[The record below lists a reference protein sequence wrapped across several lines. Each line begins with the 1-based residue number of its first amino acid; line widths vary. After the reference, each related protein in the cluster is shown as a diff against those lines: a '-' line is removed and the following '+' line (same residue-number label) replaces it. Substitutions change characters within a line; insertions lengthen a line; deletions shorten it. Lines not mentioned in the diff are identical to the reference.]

1 MDINKKR
8 LPSTDLQKLI
18 KPLIFKNSRIE
29 LLGSAGLESQQYYSD
44 YDLYSV
50 VKERLT
56 PEEAYNEC
64 IRILDGVEREP
75 NIFLVEYK
83 IQRKDGSKDKFYND
97 DTLQGRGLFSSIKK
111 GFNTVKNKVSNVFS
125 SSPKPTFTFN
135 DDFPPLSVMY
145 NIIDNAYKQKGRD
158 KVISG
163 YELIHGTATLV
174 FYKKGDIILVG
185 VRGTADT
192 RDTKADLLIPLG
204 KLDTSARYK
213 EDVEVMKNI
222 HQKYPDATYYG
233 VGHSLGS
240 AVVDLFLHEGLLN
253 QAVSY
258 NGAVEKRF
266 LNNNNNKR
274 IYISSDPLYN
284 TMGRFA
290 SNVEVREKPNQS
302 LFKKVLT
309 NTSGLGLAYK
319 TGTSHLLSNFAGGK
333 KKKGKSV
340 SASHNY
346 RDKIAFMSAFHNVL
360 YIKMDFIVRIN
371 NIFKELSII
380 YNLNTETPPSK
391 VIQDLNTEIKDNIKD
406 KNYYKALKRLFSLY
420 KAEGQTKKQLPLS
433 VFFNSEVGR
442 AYETVSNLKAINL
455 LLHHHQGKEVK
466 KKIRI
471 NLKDL
476 HMAPSIRM
484 IDPYIK
490 AYTDIIQREAKQVW
504 IKEKGAS
511 PEKKKRQV
519 KKLTVKALR
528 QIVREDGLQKKFR
541 GYSRWKRN
549 MLITALAQVGYI

>member
-18 KPLIFKNSRIE
+18 KPLIFKNSRVE
-29 LLGSAGLESQQYYSD
+29 LLGSAGLESQKYYSD

-75 NIFLVEYK
+75 NIFLIEYK
-83 IQRKDGSKDKFYND
+83 IQRKDGSKDKFYNSMK
-97 DTLQGRGLFSSIKK
+97 GGGLFSSIKK
-111 GFNTVKNKVSNVFS
+111 GFNTVKNKVSNIFS

-135 DDFPPLSVMY
+135 DDFPPLALMY
-145 NIIDNAYKQKGRD
+145 EIIDNAYKQTERD
-158 KVISG
+158 KNING
-163 YELIHGTATLV
+163 YELIQGTRTLV

-185 VRGTADT
+185 VRGTADA
-192 RDTKADLLIPLG
+192 RDSKADLLIPLG

-213 EDVEVMKNI
+213 EDVGVIKNI

-240 AVVDLFLHEGLLN
+240 AVVDLFLHAGLLN

-302 LFKKVLT
+302 LIKKVLT

-346 RDKIAFMSAFHNVL
+346 RDKTAFISAYHNMD

-371 NIFKELSII
+371 TIFKDLSII
-380 YNLNTETPPSK
+380 YNLNTSTPPSK
-391 VIQDLNTEIKDNIKD
+391 IIKDLNTEIKENIKS

-420 KAEGQTKKQLPLS
+420 KAEGQSKKQLPLS
-433 VFFNSEVGR
+433 VFFNSEIGQ
-442 AYETVSNLKAINL
+442 AYQTVSNLKAIKL
-455 LLHHHQGKEVK
+455 LQQHHKGENVE
-466 KKIRI
+466 KKIKI

-476 HMAPSIRM
+476 HIAPSIRM

-504 IKEKGAS
+504 IKEKGLYLNGRS
-511 PEKKKRQV
+511 DK
-519 KKLTVKALR
+519 
-528 QIVREDGLQKKFR
+528 
-541 GYSRWKRN
+541 
-549 MLITALAQVGYI
+549 